1 MKRSLGICALIVVNY
16 CVGYAQQDPCP
27 ALLPTLRTWDAL
39 YKSYTSY
46 PSCDDGFIGENYSES
61 VARILVDRWSTLPRL
76 ASLAR
81 ENVDFQRFVLKHVD
95 ATLDMNDVK
104 KIRTRAI
111 TQCPE
116 GLHGLCKDLRSQAD
130 SALKQGSTPR

>member
-1 MKRSLGICALIVVNY
+1 MKRCLEIFALMLVIY

-27 ALLPTLRTWDAL
+27 TLLPTLRTWDAL
-39 YKSYTSY
+39 SKSYKSYR
-46 PSCDDGFIGENYSES
+46 SCDDGFVGEQYSES

-76 ASLAR
+76 GSLAR
-81 ENVDFQRFVLKHVD
+81 ENPDFRRFVLKHVD

-130 SALKQGSTPR
+130 SALKQDSTPR